1 MNASHFFT
9 RWHPIWPNAAP
20 LFEVVANI
28 VRLSARLTIDIPARY
43 TYIQLST
50 VMGVNCS
57 DLSVCQ
63 LFVILLVSL
72 NLRIVLNSDLV
83 FSGDEDTCD
92 VPWRSFGSSTSCYL
106 LGPHSM
112 TWGEAWQ
119 FCFKSGGFMLEIE
132 SEEEHSLLTGRNES
146 FSCNINACMMYVW
159 HFSLEKKRTWVS

>member
-132 SEEEHSLLTGRNES
+132 SEEEHSLLTGRKEIFLQLKCLYDVCMAS
-146 FSCNINACMMYVW
+146 FP
-159 HFSLEKKRTWVS
+159 

>member
-1 MNASHFFT
+1 
-9 RWHPIWPNAAP
+9 
-20 LFEVVANI
+20 
-28 VRLSARLTIDIPARY
+28 
-43 TYIQLST
+43 
-50 VMGVNCS
+50 MGVNCS

-92 VPWRSFGSSTSCYL
+92 VPWRSFGSSSSCYL

-146 FSCNINACMMYVW
+146 FSCNINACMMNVW
-159 HFSLEKKRTWVS
+159 HFPLEKKKLGYLNYTQAMPTSVGGILSGSFLVGTTGGEV